1 MSEINCFSGGWFLF
15 LGAWIHWDPTPVQTE
30 GPRTCSEKEFCLSN
44 FLMSCWSCCDFR
56 PKYVGFIY
64 GWFWRYQQKIGRRK
78 NLQVVSCFC
87 FPSHGI
93 QGFPFSNLDQSI
105 DTTNHRCLLVILSI
119 FHYTT
124 DLIINITYINISL
137 YHIIHYELK
146 SINII
151 NMDFIKPSQYSIDF
165 P

>member
-1 MSEINCFSGGWFLF
+1 MLVSYTDDSGVINKRLVEGKIYKLFHVVVFLPMEYK
-15 LGAWIHWDPTPVQTE
+15 A
-30 GPRTCSEKEFCLSN
+30 
-44 FLMSCWSCCDFR
+44 FR
-56 PKYVGFIY
+56 FQI
-64 GWFWRYQQKIGRRK
+64 
-78 NLQVVSCFC
+78 
-87 FPSHGI
+87 
-93 QGFPFSNLDQSI
+93 LDQSI